1 MSCKLWPGWSRNK
14 VAVGEPVAGLILSI
28 HLIFLM
34 RSKWKNFVLSW
45 KIQKK
50 INAAN
55 QVLNSQRIKLKQLHL
70 NSLDLLQKKQ
80 EFSFLKVANPFVPN
94 LSISVQNNSFL
105 ELNNQFFSTSSILK
119 KKEMILVDVADSLAV
134 SSPLVDNASVPS
146 FNSPKKLVDKTVT
159 SKSSF
164 FKSKK
169 SYFFFKK
176 INKIENK
183 KLKRSFL
190 QPLKTSSSSL
200 NTRWTSFKDIIAE
213 NDSDFQNVIDVE
225 KYTGILSNRPIV
237 LKKNNFNIPL
247 DTLDIVFSI
256 ASYTTSRFL
265 LIRQFMFGHKFGEF
279 LFNRKLGKKKTKK
292 KTKK

>member
-80 EFSFLKVANPFVPN
+80 EFSFLKVANPFVPT
-94 LSISVQNNSFL
+94 LSVSVQNNSFL
-105 ELNNQFFSTSSILK
+105 ELNNQFFSTSSVLK

-292 KTKK
+292 KN

>member
-1 MSCKLWPGWSRNK
+1 
-14 VAVGEPVAGLILSI
+14 
-28 HLIFLM
+28 
-34 RSKWKNFVLSW
+34 
-45 KIQKK
+45 
-50 INAAN
+50 
-55 QVLNSQRIKLKQLHL
+55 
-70 NSLDLLQKKQ
+70 
-80 EFSFLKVANPFVPN
+80 
-94 LSISVQNNSFL
+94 
-105 ELNNQFFSTSSILK
+105 
-119 KKEMILVDVADSLAV
+119 MILVDVADSLAV

>member
-1 MSCKLWPGWSRNK
+1 
-14 VAVGEPVAGLILSI
+14 
-28 HLIFLM
+28 M

-55 QVLNSQRIKLKQLHL
+55 QVLTSQRIKLKQLHL

-80 EFSFLKVANPFVPN
+80 EFSFLKAANPFVST
-94 LSISVQNNSFL
+94 LSASVQRNSFL
-105 ELNNQFFSTSSILK
+105 EVNNHLFSTSALLR
-119 KKEMILVDVADSLAV
+119 KKEAILADIEFSPI
-134 SSPLVDNASVPS
+134 STSPLVDNALAAS
-146 FNSPKKLVDKTVT
+146 FNSPKKLVDKTAT

-183 KLKRSFL
+183 KIRRSFL
-190 QPLKTSSSSL
+190 QALKTPTPSS

-247 DTLDIVFSI
+247 DALDIVFNI
-256 ASYTTSRFL
+256 TSYITSRFL

>member
-1 MSCKLWPGWSRNK
+1 M
-14 VAVGEPVAGLILSI
+14 V
-28 HLIFLM
+28 
-34 RSKWKNFVLSW
+34 
-45 KIQKK
+45 
-50 INAAN
+50 
-55 QVLNSQRIKLKQLHL
+55 
-70 NSLDLLQKKQ
+70 
-80 EFSFLKVANPFVPN
+80 
-94 LSISVQNNSFL
+94 
-105 ELNNQFFSTSSILK
+105 K
-119 KKEMILVDVADSLAV
+119 KKETTLTGVESSTV
-134 SSPLVDNASVPS
+134 SSPLVDNAFVLS
-146 FNSPKKLVDKTVT
+146 FNSSKKLVDKTAV
-159 SKSSF
+159 SKSYF

-169 SYFFFKK
+169 NYFFFKK

-183 KLKRSFL
+183 KLKRSFS
-190 QPLKTSSSSL
+190 QPLKTASFSL

-247 DTLDIVFSI
+247 DTLDIVFNI
-256 ASYTTSRFL
+256 ASYATSRFL